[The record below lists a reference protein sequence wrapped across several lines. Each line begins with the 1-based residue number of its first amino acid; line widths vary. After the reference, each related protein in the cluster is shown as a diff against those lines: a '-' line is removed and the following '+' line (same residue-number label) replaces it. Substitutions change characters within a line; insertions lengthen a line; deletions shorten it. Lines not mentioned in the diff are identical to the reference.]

1 MGDFLMSQKIR
12 TDLEEILRLGT
23 VGIINKEHFERWQR
37 FKEQWS
43 IDDRTRWQILFSRIH
58 QRQDG
63 TAELEPPLSDQ
74 EKQWAKDLVQRAEA
88 LNLC

>member
-1 MGDFLMSQKIR
+1 MSQKIR

-23 VGIINKEHFERWQR
+23 AGIINKEHFERWQR

-43 IDDRTRWQILFSRIH
+43 VDDRTRWQILFSRIH
-58 QRQDG
+58 KRLDG

-88 LNLC
+88 LDLC